1 MPNSA
6 ITFNT
11 AGLASAT
18 SPGLVGTGA
27 QTFAGAKTFQNG
39 VVSNT
44 ITAATSSGITINEN
58 DGNSIA
64 TVDDNGSWTFGRV
77 AANQSHKV
85 NGEIKQIFRQYSGG
99 ATRTL
104 STNPD
109 AFIGQ
114 SVWVD
119 SFTDLSTTFWPV
131 AAGLALT
138 SGRLDCILGVTNG
151 CTASFTV
158 YLALQAGVSWR
169 FHSFSAA
176 NCTIT
181 ESSEGLFGIV
191 VGGDARTYTL
201 GFNTNNSSA
210 SINASSTATGITLLK
225 MMLTY

>member
-6 ITFNT
+6 ISFNT
-11 AGLASAT
+11 SGLATTT

-39 VVSNT
+39 LVSNT

-58 DGNSIA
+58 DGSAIA
-64 TVDDNGSWTFGRV
+64 TVDDTGSWTFGRV
-77 AANQSHKV
+77 AANQSHKL

-104 STNPD
+104 STTPD
-109 AFIGQ
+109 LFMGQ
-114 SVWVD
+114 SVFVD
-119 SFTDLSTTFWPV
+119 SFTDLSTTFFSV
-131 AAGLALT
+131 ANGLALT
-138 SGRLDCILGVTNG
+138 SGRLDCVLSVTNG

-158 YLALQAGVSWR
+158 YLALQSGVAWR
-169 FHSFSAA
+169 FHSFSAG

-181 ESSEGLFGIV
+181 EPSEGTFNIV

-201 GFNTNNSSA
+201 AFNTNNSSA
-210 SINASSTATGITLLK
+210 SISASSTATGITLLK